1 MREHMFSKSIC
12 VSFLAIILILSSTM
26 VIAQQYTNISNEL
39 AQISRDTFFFGFE
52 TGDIPYGWYN
62 VDYDGDSFSWDII
75 EPPEFPPHSGNYSA
89 GSASYINEVGALTP
103 DNWLILPG
111 LVSSSTTELTYW
123 VAAQDPEWSEE
134 HLEVWISTSG
144 IAIENFT
151 DEVDSFTIPYG
162 SSNWTMR
169 SVDLSMY
176 DGETI
181 RIAFRHTDVTDQ
193 FWIKIDDIMV
203 SDIIPA
209 EDKLPPITTCEL
221 SGDLQG
227 EEYYGEVMVT
237 LSAIDDL
244 SGVNYTLVSIDNGS
258 YVEYQ
263 DPFVIADFGSHVI
276 RFYSVDFAGNVEN
289 VKQCSFINICPLTI
303 DVRGGLFGARIT
315 ITNIGSINLT
325 DVNWT
330 IIIEGGLVLIG
341 SESSGN
347 IDEIGAGTSVTI
359 KTNLVLGIGKISI
372 KAEAGCA
379 EVSTDGII
387 FLFLVLLN

>member
-1 MREHMFSKSIC
+1 
-12 VSFLAIILILSSTM
+12 
-26 VIAQQYTNISNEL
+26 
-39 AQISRDTFFFGFE
+39 
-52 TGDIPYGWYN
+52 
-62 VDYDGDSFSWDII
+62 
-75 EPPEFPPHSGNYSA
+75 
-89 GSASYINEVGALTP
+89 
-103 DNWLILPG
+103 
-111 LVSSSTTELTYW
+111 
-123 VAAQDPEWSEE
+123 
-134 HLEVWISTSG
+134 
-144 IAIENFT
+144 
-151 DEVDSFTIPYG
+151 
-162 SSNWTMR
+162 MR